1 MHFDSFKLNK
11 EQNQFI
17 EYMLLKWSGLLIL
30 YVLDEVVFLSLQT
43 LTWLHLLALC
53 VDALNII
60 IMLLMA

>member
-1 MHFDSFKLNK
+1 MHFDPFKLNK
-11 EQNQFI
+11 KQNQFI

-43 LTWLHLLALC
+43 LAWLHLLALC

>member
-11 EQNQFI
+11 KQNQFI

-43 LTWLHLLALC
+43 LAWLHLLALC